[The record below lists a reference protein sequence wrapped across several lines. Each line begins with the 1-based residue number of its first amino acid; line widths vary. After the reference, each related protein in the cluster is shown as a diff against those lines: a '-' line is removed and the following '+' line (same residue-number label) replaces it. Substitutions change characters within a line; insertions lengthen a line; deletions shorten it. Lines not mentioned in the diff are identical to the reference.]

1 MVNEAEQKVH
11 IVNYRTC
18 IYVWCALV
26 LLLGVTVAVARM
38 HLLAQY
44 SVPAALLIASTKAGL
59 VITYF
64 MHLMYE
70 EKRLKMMLLLAVSIF
85 TLIIAVTFIDIWY
98 R

>member
-1 MVNEAEQKVH
+1 M
-11 IVNYRTC
+11 
-18 IYVWCALV
+18 YVWCALV
-26 LLLGVTVAVARM
+26 LLLGATVAIARM
-38 HLLAQY
+38 HLLARY
-44 SVPAALLIASTKAGL
+44 SVLAALLIASTKAGL

-70 EKRLKMMLLLAVSIF
+70 EKRLKIMLLLSVSVV

>member
-1 MVNEAEQKVH
+1 MVNEEAQKVH
-11 IVNYRTC
+11 IVTYVTC

-26 LLLGVTVAVARM
+26 LLLGATIAIARM

-44 SVPAALLIASTKAGL
+44 SVPAALFIASTKAGL

-64 MHLMYE
+64 MHLRYE
-70 EKRLKMMLLLAVSIF
+70 EKRLKLMLLLAVSLF
-85 TLIIAVTFIDIWY
+85 SLIIAVTFIDIWY

>member
-1 MVNEAEQKVH
+1 MVNVEAKKIH
-11 IVNYRTC
+11 IVSYRTC
-18 IYVWCALV
+18 IYVWLALV
-26 LLLGVTVAVARM
+26 LLLGATIAIAHL

-44 SVPAALLIASTKAGL
+44 SVLAALLIASIKAGL
-59 VITYF
+59 VVTYF

-70 EKRLKMMLLLAVSIF
+70 DKRLKLMLLLAVSLF